1 MGKMEAG
8 GIAERLEHIRI
19 AQGRAVFWKL
29 LGDACA
35 APLMVADVG
44 GVQSLYARFQAA
56 CPPRTKTMSK
66 SLSCWRSLS
75 MPPLRWSARGC
86 QGGGLGKNSEGFLAS
101 VDQLLHGILPMPRA
115 FSSITRG
122 SGRRRSGCLLQC
134 EYLKPQKDVL
144 TYGR

>member
-1 MGKMEAG
+1 MEAG

-56 CPPRTKTMSK
+56 CPPANKDNVKIFVLLAFFVYAPASLVSKRMPRGRLRKELGRVLGISGSAVTRHFADAK
-66 SLSCWRSLS
+66 SLFLHH
-75 MPPLRWSARGC
+75 
-86 QGGGLGKNSEGFLAS
+86 KGFREEAERLFAAMRIS
-101 VDQLLHGILPMPRA
+101 
-115 FSSITRG
+115 
-122 SGRRRSGCLLQC
+122 
-134 EYLKPQKDVL
+134 
-144 TYGR
+144 